1 VILECALL
9 PGRTFHASITDSQTS
24 MLRSVG
30 VYPATLW
37 ARREKNT
44 EWIAIQSFT
53 VPQAREWAKWAS
65 KRVSVAERASETNSA
80 EQAREWAVR
89 ANGRASASERTS
101 EWPSTMSGFLAI
113 LAHSAPV
120 QWAIVLT
127 GFSNEKSNY
136 PIFCSSWHWYVIAAL
151 SSLSFRLLNI
161 DFSLAYVV
169 NSTITS
175 QF

>member
-65 KRVSVAERASETNSA
+65 KRVSVAERASETNSS

-89 ANGRASASERTS
+89 ANGRASGSVLT
-101 EWPSTMSGFLAI
+101 SGFLVI
-113 LAHSAPV
+113 LAHSAPM
-120 QWAIVLT
+120 QWAVVLT

-136 PIFCSSWHWYVIAAL
+136 PIFSSSWHWYVIAAL